1 MPTLAEL
8 NLRVQNNLPI
18 VKRRNF
24 KRRLYRKNVILF
36 PNVQHAGKEN
46 ADFRYKSQA
55 CQNQFDGVGAC
66 TRLRCTFAHT
76 SKELEDGLRKRKQ
89 HTGNPTVQC
98 EMFKKEGWC
107 RYGNICRFNHDQP
120 ITKTS
125 NTKDRMYK
133 TSRCTNNKDKHG
145 KCVYVNCK
153 YAHSELE
160 VRPLYKKKIQFQLT
174 ETARNIDYQR
184 MDELWYMDP
193 I

>member
-1 MPTLAEL
+1 MPTLAKL
-8 NLRVQNNLPI
+8 YVRVQNNLPI

-24 KRRLYRKNVILF
+24 KRRLQRKNVILF

-76 SKELEDGLRKRKQ
+76 SKELKDGLNRRKQ
-89 HTGNPTVQC
+89 HTGNPTVNC
-98 EMFKKEGWC
+98 EMFKREGWC

-133 TSRCTNNKDKHG
+133 TSRCTNKKDKHG
-145 KCVYVNCK
+145 NCVYVNCK

-160 VRPLYKKKIQFQLT
+160 VRPLYTKKIQFQVT
-174 ETARNIDYQR
+174 PTARNIDYQR
-184 MDELWYMDP
+184 INELWYMDP